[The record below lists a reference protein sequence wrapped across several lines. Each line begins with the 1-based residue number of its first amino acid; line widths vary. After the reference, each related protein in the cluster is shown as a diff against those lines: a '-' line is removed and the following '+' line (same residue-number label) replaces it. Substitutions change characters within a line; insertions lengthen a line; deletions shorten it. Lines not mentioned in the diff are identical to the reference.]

1 MSLVKYLLELQ
12 IKNIVKISQLSIF
25 IFSFNE
31 TKSIKRVVES
41 ASDFL
46 HENVI
51 DSELI
56 IINDGSTDDTHIVL
70 EELLKTIAFR
80 LINHEVNLG
89 IGQAL
94 RSGYQ
99 ASTKKFV
106 VAIPGDGQFDVNEL
120 LLIQNWNIDN
130 FYSFYRNE
138 KKYSYQRSFLTWF
151 NKILIKKVLNNSL
164 KDVNWIKVYSKK
176 QLELASPVLKSSLIE
191 SEISSKLIKAG
202 YQYVE
207 IPSNYLPR
215 VSGKSKGGSFYTI
228 SKALKEM
235 LKLIFVV
242 KKFRKCKL

>member
-1 MSLVKYLLELQ
+1 MSLIKYLLELQ
-12 IKNIVKISQLSIF
+12 RKNIVKINQLSIF

-31 TKSIKRVVES
+31 TKNIKRVVES
-41 ASDFL
+41 VSDFL
-46 HENVI
+46 EKNVI

-56 IINDGSTDDTHIVL
+56 IINDGSTDNTEQVL
-70 EELLKTIAFR
+70 KELMKTKAFR
-80 LINHEVNLG
+80 LINHETNLG

-99 ASTKKFV
+99 ESTKKFV

-120 LLIQNWNIDN
+120 LLIQNWNSDS

-138 KKYSYQRSFLTWF
+138 KKYGFHRSFLTWF
-151 NKILIKKVLNNSL
+151 NKVLIKNVLHNNL

-176 QLELASPVLKSSLIE
+176 QLDFAAPVLKSSLIE

-215 VSGKSKGGSFYTI
+215 VSGKSKGGNLYTV

-235 LKLIFVV
+235 LKLIYIV
-242 KKFRKCKL
+242 KKF